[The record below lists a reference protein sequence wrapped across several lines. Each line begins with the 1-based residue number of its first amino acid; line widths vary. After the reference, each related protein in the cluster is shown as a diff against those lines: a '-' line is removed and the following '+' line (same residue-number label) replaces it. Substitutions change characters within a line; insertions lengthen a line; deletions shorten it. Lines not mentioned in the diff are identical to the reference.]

1 MEEALILT
9 GGKIAFSATERVQID
24 LEIRRGCV
32 SYSRSGARCR
42 VLDLSGH
49 LILPG
54 LINAHDH
61 LELNLLP
68 RLGKGPYRNATLW
81 AQDIYRPSEA
91 PVKQHLAV
99 PKPLRLMWGGI
110 KNLLSGVTT
119 VGHHNPY
126 CPEVFRNG
134 FPVRVVRRMS
144 WAHSIRFS
152 PDWRSRYLQ
161 RRKNAP
167 FIIHAG
173 EGTDEEARSEFEIIE
188 CSQALGPATV
198 IVHGVALSREH
209 IALMEKRKAS
219 LVWCPSSNLFTL
231 GQTVDLQV
239 FGSRILIALGTDS
252 ALTAAGDMYDE
263 LSVAS
268 EMIPARRLYAMVTSD
283 AAAVLKLPSNYGS
296 IQNGA
301 PADLVIVRDMGES
314 PADTLLRAHPEMV
327 IVAGRIRLL
336 SLEMAKRLR
345 LTGTPRLQ
353 PIDVENRGRY
363 LLPLDVHSLFKETK
377 RVLSEDIHLAGKA
390 VAA

>member
-1 MEEALILT
+1 MEETLILT
-9 GGKIAFSATERVQID
+9 GGRVAFSTTDSVQMD
-24 LEIRRGCV
+24 LEIRRGCAF
-32 SYSRSGARCR
+32 YLRSGARGR
-42 VLDLSGH
+42 VLDLSGY

-54 LINAHDH
+54 LINTHDH

-68 RLGKGPYRNATLW
+68 RLGNGPYRNATQW
-81 AQDIYRPSEA
+81 ALDIYRPSEP

-99 PKPLRLMWGGI
+99 PKPLRLLWGGI

-126 CPEVFRNG
+126 CPEVFGNG

-173 EGTDEEARSEFEIIE
+173 EGTDEEAKNELEILE
-188 CSQALGPATV
+188 CSEALGPTTV
-198 IVHGVALSREH
+198 IVHGVAFSREE

-231 GQTVDLQV
+231 GRTVDPQV
-239 FGSRILIALGTDS
+239 FKSRIPIALGTD
-252 ALTAAGDMYDE
+252 AAITAAGDMYDE
-263 LSVAS
+263 LSIAS
-268 EMIPARRLYAMVTSD
+268 GMVSPARLYGMVTSE
-283 AAAVLKLPSNYGS
+283 AAAVLKLPSTYGS

-301 PADLVIVRDMGES
+301 SADLVVLRDIGAS

-327 IVAGRIRLL
+327 IAGGRIRLL
-336 SLEMAKRLR
+336 SLDMATHLR
-345 LTGTPRLQ
+345 LTGNPRLQ

-363 LLPLDVHSLFKETK
+363 LLPLDVHALFQETK
-377 RVLSEDIHLAGKA
+377 QVLGQEIRLAGKA